1 MAECVEGRFQP
12 TVLMYEL
19 FTPDDK
25 DFADVP
31 DKRLFEFDANDVS
44 ELVSQASEA
53 FFGLDQSEETIR

>member
-1 MAECVEGRFQP
+1 
-12 TVLMYEL
+12 MYEL

-31 DKRLFEFDANDVS
+31 DKRLFEFDTNDIY